1 MSISQKI
8 EMEHRNQIENIK
20 KEKNRESKMK
30 QIGTLIMD
38 LGVKSINAVANAC
51 ECCWRYAKKSYYFTL
66 GLIKK
71 TK

>member
-1 MSISQKI
+1 MTNKKQLRNLILAKKYSKEVVKTSISQKI

-38 LGVKSINAVANAC
+38 LG
-51 ECCWRYAKKSYYFTL
+51 
-66 GLIKK
+66 
-71 TK
+71 